1 MGCQELNQT
10 TIFYQD
16 FSDKD
21 NNKLTEQA
29 AEKNKNIGVGCH
41 FLSKGSSHP
50 GIEPESPVLDSLPLS
65 YWGNPQRN

>member
-29 AEKNKNIGVGCH
+29 AEKIRTLEWVAISSPRDLLTQGLN
-41 FLSKGSSHP
+41 LS
-50 GIEPESPVLDSLPLS
+50 LL
-65 YWGNPQRN
+65 YWILYH